1 MRNDCSRSTF
11 RAVLPAL
18 LTGFGL
24 AACGGDD
31 ARSDG
36 AAADSA
42 SAAADTPGRELA
54 YVTNEGSGELT
65 ILDTSTDSAV
75 GTIPVGTRP
84 RGIRLSEDGRTVFVA
99 LSGSPRCPPTMPD
112 EECEKLKADK
122 TKDGIGV
129 IDVASRRVT
138 KVLPGGSDPEAFDI
152 SKDGTRLFVSNEDAD
167 SATIVDIESGKVLK
181 TVPVGREPE
190 GVELHPSGKTVWVTG
205 ETDHD
210 VTVLDTDSGKVIT
223 KIRVGKRPRDLAF
236 TKDGS
241 RAYVSSETGGTVSV
255 VDAKAYKV
263 LKTLKMPEGSKPMGV
278 ELSPDQTRLYV
289 ANGRGGSVSVV
300 DVATD

>member
-1 MRNDCSRSTF
+1 M
-11 RAVLPAL
+11 L
-18 LTGFGL
+18 LVFGL
-24 AACGGDD
+24 AACGGEA
-31 ARSDG
+31 ARSG
-36 AAADSA
+36 AADDDTT
-42 SAAADTPGRELA
+42 SAATDTPGTELA

-65 ILDTSTDSAV
+65 ILDTSTDSV
-75 GTIPVGTRP
+75 ISTIPVGTRP

-129 IDVASRRVT
+129 IDVATRKVT

-152 SKDGTRLFVSNEDAD
+152 SKDGTRLFVSNEDVD
-167 SATIVDIESGKVLK
+167 SATIVDIASGKILK
-181 TVPVGREPE
+181 TVSVGREPE
-190 GVELHPSGKTVWVTG
+190 GVELHPGGATVWVTG

-210 VTVLDTDSGKVIT
+210 VTVLDTESGKVIT
-223 KIRVGKRPRDLAF
+223 KISVGERPRDLAF

-255 VDAKAYKV
+255 VDAEAQE
-263 LKTLKMPEGSKPMGV
+263 M
-278 ELSPDQTRLYV
+278 
-289 ANGRGGSVSVV
+289 N
-300 DVATD
+300 